1 MPLYHYRCA
10 ACGHRHEQLVHT
22 SAGVVTTAVQ
32 CPQCGDDRQERQ
44 LTSFHVG
51 GKASGSDSPGLGGG
65 EPFCGRCGEN
75 RPPCSN

>member
-10 ACGHRHEQLVHT
+10 ACSHRFEHLVHT
-22 SAGVVTTAVQ
+22 SDGVVTTLVQ
-32 CPQCGDDRQERQ
+32 CPQCGSERQERQ
-44 LTSFHVG
+44 LTSFNVG
-51 GKASGSDSPGLGGG
+51 GRSESGSAAAD